1 VDVADET
8 NERQLRFEERMR
20 DADALAWSIEKDPML
35 RSTITAVLLLDR
47 APDRSLVADRL
58 ERGSRLVPRLRQRV
72 MSSPWSLAPPRWEVD
87 PYFDLDYHL
96 RWARAAGSEDL
107 DQVLRVAEPIAMQG
121 FDRDRPLW
129 EMTVVEGLTEDRAAV
144 IMKIHHSITDGVGA
158 VKIGMVLFDL
168 QRTPPG
174 PAPPLPSA
182 PVVRVLNRAE
192 RFRDAFGHERR
203 RQLGMAR
210 RLPKTVGRAL
220 THAVADPTAAAQDVG
235 ATMASAARM
244 LRPASTPLS
253 PVMTRRSLSMHF
265 DTLTVP
271 LAETKAAAKRG
282 GGKLND
288 AFVTAVARG
297 FRYYHER
304 HDAAPEK
311 LRMGMP
317 INVRTAE
324 TADLAGNQWA
334 PTRFPVPINVDD
346 PLEHLQV
353 IRGVIAAQRAEP
365 AVGLVEPLAS
375 VLYRL
380 PTTMLAGLF
389 GSMLRGVDFTT
400 SNVPG
405 VPVPLYFA
413 GARLLA
419 QFPLG
424 PLSGSAANLCL
435 LSYVDQLHIGVNSD
449 LAAVPDPDI
458 LHACLRTGFDD
469 IAALA

>member
-1 VDVADET
+1 
-8 NERQLRFEERMR
+8 
-20 DADALAWSIEKDPML
+20 
-35 RSTITAVLLLDR
+35 
-47 APDRSLVADRL
+47 
-58 ERGSRLVPRLRQRV
+58 
-72 MSSPWSLAPPRWEVD
+72 LAPPRWEVD

-96 RWARAAGSEDL
+96 RWTRVAGSEDV

-129 EMTVVEGLTEDRAAV
+129 EMTVIEGLTDDRAAV
-144 IMKIHHSITDGVGA
+144 VMKIHHSITDGVGA

-168 QRTPPG
+168 ERTPPG
-174 PAPPLPSA
+174 PPPPLPPA
-182 PVVRVLNRAE
+182 PTVHVLNRAE
-192 RFRDAFGHERR
+192 RFVDAFGHERR

-210 RLPKTVGRAL
+210 RFPNVVGRAL
-220 THAVADPTAAAQDVG
+220 TRAAADPGAAVSDM
-235 ATMASAARM
+235 ATTVVSAARL

-253 PVMTRRSLSMHF
+253 PVMTGRSLSMHF

-297 FRYYHER
+297 MHYYHDK
-304 HDAAPEK
+304 HGSCPDK

-317 INVRTAE
+317 INVRTAA

-334 PTRFPVPINVDD
+334 PTRFALPIWVDD
-346 PLEHLQV
+346 ALEHLQV
-353 IRGVIAAQRAEP
+353 VRGVIAAQRAEP

-375 VLYRL
+375 VLYRF

-413 GARLLA
+413 GAKLLA

-424 PLSGSAANLCL
+424 PLSGAAANLCL
-435 LSYVDQLHIGVNSD
+435 LSYVDQLHIGVNTD
-449 LAAVPDPDI
+449 PAAVPDPDVFHVC
-458 LHACLRTGFDD
+458 LHAGFED